1 MKKEGSNKKYT
12 DCIYCVKHL
21 LTCAGEAKFG
31 FWAKRNSV
39 SGVRSEM
46 EMVPF
51 LLSWP
56 SKPKYFNSS
65 TSVKLCIKYG
75 YFDI

>member
-1 MKKEGSNKKYT
+1 M
-12 DCIYCVKHL
+12 
-21 LTCAGEAKFG
+21 
-31 FWAKRNSV
+31 

-65 TSVKLCIKYG
+65 INVKLCIKYG